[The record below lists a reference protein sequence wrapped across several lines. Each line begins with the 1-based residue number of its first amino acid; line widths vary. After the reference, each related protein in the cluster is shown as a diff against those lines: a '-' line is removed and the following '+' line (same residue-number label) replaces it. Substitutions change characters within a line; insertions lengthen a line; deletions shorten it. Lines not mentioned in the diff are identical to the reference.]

1 MASVWGELK
10 RRSVVKVAVAYAIV
24 AWLLIQIIVS
34 VEGPLNLPDWIDT
47 FVIVLLAV
55 GFVVLLIPAW
65 AYELTPDGVKQAK
78 SLPGSVTSMVGQLAE
93 FDPDQPIQLRGT
105 LTKIELINPHSWF
118 HSDVVRENGAI
129 ETWAIEAGTPN
140 TLFRKGIN
148 KNTLPLGIE
157 IIVDGYRAKNG
168 TTTASGRDITFSVG
182 RQLYLEGSAPPA
194 PE

>member
-1 MASVWGELK
+1 MRLRATKGTK
-10 RRSVVKVAVAYAIV
+10 IMRTITCA
-24 AWLLIQIIVS
+24 
-34 VEGPLNLPDWIDT
+34 
-47 FVIVLLAV
+47 F
-55 GFVVLLIPAW
+55 
-65 AYELTPDGVKQAK
+65 
-78 SLPGSVTSMVGQLAE
+78 VGQIALFMTITAGAHHSFLAE

-118 HSDVVRENGAI
+118 HIDVVTENGDV

-168 TTTASGRDITFSVG
+168 TTTASGRDITFPDG
-182 RQLYLEGSAPPA
+182 RQLYLEESAPPT